1 MRRLHRAK
9 TVRGRDPIG
18 ALPLAISLLL
28 LAPGCAVDAPSPSE
42 PPVAALDAPAQ
53 AAADGG
59 QTIVVD
65 DAAELVA
72 AMSPEHAGRRILV
85 RAGSYL
91 VSQTLVVPDGATL
104 EGEGVMLLDETGLP
118 AGFAAGTRTSIA
130 MTANVPGDVL
140 TLGDGVTVRRL
151 ALEDLP
157 GRSGNA
163 IGIVSRHDRDR
174 VSATIVETEIVNPNP
189 HGVAPQG
196 PTGCGLAVLTLNPN
210 LGADPL
216 PHVGASIT
224 ARVTRTLI
232 RSPAMGVGCGLFAFN
247 FAPSASISVD
257 VSRSVIGGG
266 VIASGG
272 VSRPDAVNDSRTVL
286 ASHHN
291 LYRDDTA
298 DPCAAGRLG
307 WNLQGGSG
315 TPIPLPNP
323 GAARNALRLHSV
335 SDRIEGFTMG
345 VLATGGRRF
354 FGAPTAGPVTDNS
367 VDLELLGT
375 TISTPA
381 CGEAAFVAD
390 LRLAG
395 ALVTDGAIVPG
406 DGNTLRAVLRGVT
419 GSGSRSNDYAD
430 VLGPAGA
437 QPPSLQGAGN
447 RLSIVGSPEAFAR
460 TNHAIAP
467 APGATFFTGG
477 AR

>member
-1 MRRLHRAK
+1 MRRLHPAK
-9 TVRGRDPIG
+9 TVRSRHPIV
-18 ALPLAISLLL
+18 ALPLAISVLL
-28 LAPGCAVDAPSPSE
+28 LAAGCGVDAPSPSE
-42 PPVAALDAPAQ
+42 PPVAALDGSAQPA
-53 AAADGG
+53 ANGG

-65 DAAELVA
+65 DVAELVA
-72 AMSPEHAGRRILV
+72 AMSPEHAGSHIVV

-91 VSQTLVVPDGATL
+91 VSQPLVVPDGATL
-104 EGEGVMLLDETGLP
+104 EGEGVMVLDDTGLP
-118 AGFAAGTRTSIA
+118 AGFAPGTRTSIA
-130 MTANVPGDVL
+130 MTANVPGDIL

-163 IGIVSRHDRDR
+163 IGIVSRHDGDR

-189 HGVAPQG
+189 HGVGPQG

-216 PHVGASIT
+216 PHAGSSIS

-232 RSPAMGVGCGLFAFN
+232 RSPAIGTGCGLFAFN
-247 FAPSASISVD
+247 FAPSASVSVD
-257 VSRSVIGGG
+257 LSRSVIGGG
-266 VIASGG
+266 IIANGG

-286 ASHHN
+286 ASDHN

-315 TPIPLPNP
+315 TPVPLPNP

-335 SDRIEGFTMG
+335 SDRIEGFVAG

-375 TISTPA
+375 KISTSA
-381 CGEAAFVAD
+381 CGGAPFISD
-390 LRLAG
+390 LQLAG
-395 ALVTDGAIVPG
+395 ALVTDVSIVPG

-419 GSGSRSNDYAD
+419 GSGLRSNAYAG
-430 VLGPAGA
+430 VLGPDGA
-437 QPPSLQGAGN
+437 QPPSLQGVGN
-447 RLSIVGSPEAFAR
+447 RLTIVGSPTAFAQ

-467 APGATFFTGG
+467 APGAAFFTGG
-477 AR
+477 AP